1 LLISIR
7 LFAETL
13 GKEATMKINEIMQ
26 VGCQTI
32 GRQDSVQRAAQMM
45 QSEQIGSI
53 PVAEDD
59 RLVGMVTDRDIVT
72 RSVAANQAPDQTQIG
87 SVMSDGI
94 RYCYADQECDDVAK
108 NMSEVGVR
116 RMPVVDRDKSL
127 VGMVSLGDIANR
139 ASAGDA
145 GQTLAG
151 LRQQS

>member
-1 LLISIR
+1 
-7 LFAETL
+7 
-13 GKEATMKINEIMQ
+13 MKINEIMQ

-116 RMPVVDRDKSL
+116 RMPVVDRNKSL